1 MKNTALNIIFKFR
14 HSNPHLQGLAKW
26 ICPYK
31 TFAMHFPILF
41 PSVESWGHQ
50 QPSLPFSQGFPH
62 HAHSPGPL
70 FSPRAI
76 NPCPSD
82 ATLRLISRQAVWIRS
97 GNNSGQRNDDFC
109 SLLIALPLVS
119 EKHNL
124 LVKFIPIGC
133 ILVFIYFK
141 MRLVSM
147 YGFCTG
153 ILLSFF
159 FQRRYLPAPEMQIF
173 MSVNV
178 TNVCLSKSMISSTTD
193 VVHSC

>member
-14 HSNPHLQGLAKW
+14 HSNPHLQGLAKG

-41 PSVESWGHQ
+41 PSVKSWGHQ
-50 QPSLPFSQGFPH
+50 QPSLPSSQGFPH

-82 ATLRLISRQAVWIRS
+82 ATLRLISRQAVWIRFGS
-97 GNNSGQRNDDFC
+97 NSGHRNDAFC
-109 SLLIALPLVS
+109 FLLIALPLVS

-147 YGFCTG
+147 YGVLHWGFVE
-153 ILLSFF
+153 FF
-159 FQRRYLPAPEMQIF
+159 LPKRIF
-173 MSVNV
+173 TCSRNANLHVSQ
-178 TNVCLSKSMISSTTD
+178 CG
-193 VVHSC
+193 